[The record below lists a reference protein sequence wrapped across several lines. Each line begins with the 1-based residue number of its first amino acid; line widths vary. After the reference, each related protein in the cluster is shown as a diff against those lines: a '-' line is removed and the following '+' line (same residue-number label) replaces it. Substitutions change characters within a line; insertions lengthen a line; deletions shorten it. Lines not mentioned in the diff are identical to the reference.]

1 MIRPPRYR
9 VRHRLAD
16 RVRIDFGQ
24 RLTAEQLRSV
34 IWLLEDHDPESRV
47 RPAAAGHGLVISS
60 RCPGRPLQDPLP
72 RLELLLDAPLAPLP
86 EPPPRGVENL
96 IRQSRQG
103 TVRLLISLA
112 IAGWAL
118 PILPGTPFF
127 LLAWWL
133 GWRPEPRPAA
143 SPPGAGAAQPKT
155 ISSQGGSS
163 RAERQSS

>member
-1 MIRPPRYR
+1 MSQPSYQ
-9 VRHRLAD
+9 VRHQLAH

-34 IWLLEDHDPESRV
+34 IWLLEDHDPDALV

-72 RLELLLDAPLAPLP
+72 RLELLLDTPLAHLP
-86 EPPPRGVENL
+86 EPPPRGVLTL
-96 IRQSRQG
+96 IRQSREG

-112 IAGWAL
+112 IAGWVL

-133 GWRPEPRPAA
+133 GWRPEPRPSA
-143 SPPGAGAAQPKT
+143 SPPGAEAAQPKA
-155 ISSQGGSS
+155 ISSQGGLS